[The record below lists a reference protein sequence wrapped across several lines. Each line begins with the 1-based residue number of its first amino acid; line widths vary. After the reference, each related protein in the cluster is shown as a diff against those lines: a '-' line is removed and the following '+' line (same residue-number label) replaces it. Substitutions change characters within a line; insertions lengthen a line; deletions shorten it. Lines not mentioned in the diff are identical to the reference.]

1 MTDHTYQARLI
12 RAGRELGYETPHLV
26 LSSGAWKYD
35 HPNGNVVYLPAKPK
49 NERLFKRSIKLL
61 QKYSGS
67 KVPCSELKTRGGLF
81 RRGLTRDEVYN
92 AREILYRM
100 AKNTNNAG
108 RQALLTDEFR
118 RLGIHIEDF

>member
-1 MTDHTYQARLI
+1 MTDHTHQARLV

-26 LSSGAWKYD
+26 LGSGTWEYA

-49 NERLFKRSIKLL
+49 DERQFKRSIKIL

-67 KVPCSELKTRGGLF
+67 KVPCSELKTRRGLF

-92 AREILYRM
+92 ARDMLYRM
-100 AKNTNNAG
+100 AENTNNAG
-108 RQALLTDEFR
+108 EQALLTDEFR